1 MATDNNKSLA
11 SFSNWDFKEGQNCE
25 YEMAAPGVNIYST
38 LPGNRYACWSGTS
51 MATPNARQQRL
62 F

>member
-11 SFSNWDFKEGQNCE
+11 SFSNWDFAEGSSCE

-38 LPGNRYACWSGTS
+38 LPGNRYACWSGT
-51 MATPNARQQRL
+51 
-62 F
+62 